1 MEPKILR
8 GDQLEYLLAT
18 LETHD
23 KQLIASHRS
32 PWRSAE
38 DRESA
43 RQALA
48 RSATQARQAVE
59 SLQGTRVPELRQ
71 LVSKLVVQV
80 EVAGNAGKN
89 PTTLQR

>member
-1 MEPKILR
+1 MVPKIIR
-8 GDQLEYLLAT
+8 VDQLEYLLAT
-18 LETHD
+18 LETHY

-48 RSATQARQAVE
+48 RSATQVCQAVE
-59 SLQGTRVPELRQ
+59 SLQGASVPELRQ

-80 EVAGNAGKN
+80 EVAGDTGKN